1 MKTYAPPRKY
11 AIVVVTL
18 AELESDLID
27 VVIQMN
33 DEILAGVYQRAQ
45 TRADEYYRKHRRMVN
60 RVIRAFRLMSDIHL
74 DEELFPLEK
83 VARIEEGLP
92 PEKLRAIRDETDIID
107 VPRGSEKLYFAS
119 QSYQTLE
126 KYLPKLLQFK

>member
-1 MKTYAPPRKY
+1 MALEHIKGIRELSLNKIDLGSIPVSHVRYLAQQGVRLNALRLKTYTPSRKY

-45 TRADEYYRKHRRMVN
+45 IRADEY
-60 RVIRAFRLMSDIHL
+60 
-74 DEELFPLEK
+74 
-83 VARIEEGLP
+83 
-92 PEKLRAIRDETDIID
+92 
-107 VPRGSEKLYFAS
+107 
-119 QSYQTLE
+119 
-126 KYLPKLLQFK
+126 